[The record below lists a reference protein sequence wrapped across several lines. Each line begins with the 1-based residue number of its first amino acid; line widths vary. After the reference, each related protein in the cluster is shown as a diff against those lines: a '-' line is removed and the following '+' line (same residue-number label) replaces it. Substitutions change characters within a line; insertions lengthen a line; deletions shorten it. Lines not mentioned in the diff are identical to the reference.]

1 MDPAGLLVELIQ
13 ARSPSTEEDP
23 AREVLEAA
31 LRGLGL
37 ELEVDRAGNLYARKE
52 GQGPEI
58 TLTGHMDVVPA
69 GNEAAW
75 PVPPFAGTVKDGFL
89 WGRGA
94 VDMKG
99 ALAAMVAAASEL
111 VRTRYSGSFSLLF
124 VGAEELGGAGS
135 RFAAGWVRP
144 AVFVL
149 GEPSRLRLMRG
160 HRGRIEPHL
169 VFTGRQGHAAFENP
183 ENPLYA
189 LGEALSALKEL
200 ELGTDPDTGKNTC
213 QPTRIEV
220 SPNAINVVPGRV
232 ELTLDCRYGP
242 GVGAEGVL
250 AAVRGAAAGA
260 EVRVPEREVTLGEVA
275 LSYPFDFPP
284 YVLASENPWL
294 QRALSALGQKE
305 ALLWPFTTDAP
316 YLAATGAP
324 VLGFGPGDPSLA
336 HTTEERIAL
345 NELREA
351 AHVYARLVRAL
362 GGSDAGA

>member
-13 ARSPSTEEDP
+13 ARSPSTQEGP
-23 AREVLEAA
+23 VREVLEAA

-52 GQGPEI
+52 GRGPEI
-58 TLTGHMDVVPA
+58 ALTGHMDAVPA
-69 GNEAAW
+69 GDEAAW
-75 PVPPFAGTVKDGFL
+75 PEPPFSGAIKDGDL

-99 ALAAMVAAASEL
+99 ALAAMVAAAAEL

-135 RFAAGWVRP
+135 RYAAGWVRP

-169 VFTGRQGHAAFENP
+169 TFTGRQGHAALENP
-183 ENPLYA
+183 ENPLYG
-189 LGEALSALKEL
+189 LGEALSGLREL
-200 ELGTDPDTGKNTC
+200 ELGSDPDTGKNTC

-242 GVGAEGVL
+242 GVGSKGVL
-250 AAVRGAAAGA
+250 QAVRRVAAGA
-260 EVRVPEREVTLGEVA
+260 EVRVPELEVTLGEVA

-284 YVLASENPWL
+284 YVLPSEDPWL
-294 QRALSALGQKE
+294 QRALSALGQEE

-316 YLAATGAP
+316 YLASAGVP
-324 VLGFGPGDPSLA
+324 VLGLWPRDPTLA

-345 NELREA
+345 DELREA
-351 AHVYARLVRAL
+351 VQVYARLVRAL